1 MKGLTTNNLKI
12 IAIICM
18 LIDHI
23 GFYFYD
29 SLSFDVYYVLR
40 IIGRCAMPIFSFLI
54 LQGFLHTKSKTKYFL
69 RLLVLA
75 IITQTIFILL
85 KFINIKYYPNYYTSM
100 TDYFNIVLSF
110 AICIVMLMIIEYKV
124 EEKIYNVIF
133 NILKFV
139 LIVVLLSIYFIVDID
154 YFISVPAMII
164 GFYFINKLCSKD
176 IIKKILNCA
185 IIFIVSIISQQF
197 IGIFT
202 LLAFPFILL
211 YNGKLGKKSNV
222 LKYSFYIFFPLHHF
236 ILYFLAMIFIK

>member
-1 MKGLTTNNLKI
+1 
-12 IAIICM
+12 
-18 LIDHI
+18 
-23 GFYFYD
+23 
-29 SLSFDVYYVLR
+29 
-40 IIGRCAMPIFSFLI
+40 
-54 LQGFLHTKSKTKYFL
+54 
-69 RLLVLA
+69 
-75 IITQTIFILL
+75 
-85 KFINIKYYPNYYTSM
+85 M